1 MAAKVHAVETMLAR
15 TALIAAATQA
25 FTGPRLTLPHKRT
38 PRTHVMKA
46 SAADVFEVATGAFD
60 WTCNLGAP
68 AALVAGAVMATS
80 QEYKDDESLVT
91 READHKWVR
100 QAKKMIKVLLVGSF
114 ACEVLCVFVSTVT
127 GTMLLSSG
135 EGTAHAVKS
144 LVGRDTAMG
153 FLQANHEFE
162 YLTCRLSFLNG
173 LLSWLGAVA
182 LKYAIPQPEEGES
195 TRKMNRFAASLL
207 TSTMVLM
214 VSFYNAHLNFYPNY
228 IQMVLRWCKL
238 AWHGVVGDPVEP
250 LIFCGAFPFLALTTY
265 LGYKAFTAKP
275 DEGSDSGLSYGS

>member
-1 MAAKVHAVETMLAR
+1 MLSR
-15 TALIAAATQA
+15 LGLLAAATHA
-25 FTGPRLTLPHKRT
+25 FTGPRLTLRAPRT
-38 PRTHVMKA
+38 PRNAPVKA

-135 EGTAHAVKS
+135 EGTAHAVKT

>member
-1 MAAKVHAVETMLAR
+1 MLAR

-25 FTGPRLTLPHKRT
+25 FTGPRLTLRAPRT
-38 PRTHVMKA
+38 PRTHVVKA

-135 EGTAHAVKS
+135 EGTAHAVKT
-144 LVGRDTAMG
+144 LRGRDTAMG

-228 IQMVLRWCKL
+228 IQMVLRWCKW
-238 AWHGVVGDPVEP
+238 AWHGVVDDPVEP

-265 LGYKAFTAKP
+265 LGWKAFTAKP

>member
-1 MAAKVHAVETMLAR
+1 MLAR
-15 TALIAAATQA
+15 AALFAAATQA
-25 FTGPRLTLPHKRT
+25 FTGPRLTLRA
-38 PRTHVMKA
+38 PRRPRSTTLKA

-144 LVGRDTAMG
+144 LRGRDTAMG

-265 LGYKAFTAKP
+265 LGWKAFTAKP
-275 DEGSDSGLSYGS
+275 DEGSDSGVSYS

>member
-1 MAAKVHAVETMLAR
+1 MLAR
-15 TALIAAATQA
+15 AALLAAATQA
-25 FTGPRLTLPHKRT
+25 FTAPRLTLRA
-38 PRTHVMKA
+38 PRRPRSTTLKA

-135 EGTAHAVKS
+135 EGTAHAVKA
-144 LVGRDTAMG
+144 LRGRDTAMG

-265 LGYKAFTAKP
+265 LGWKAFTAKP
-275 DEGSDSGLSYGS
+275 DEGSDSGVSYS

>member
-1 MAAKVHAVETMLAR
+1 MLSR
-15 TALIAAATQA
+15 LGLLAAATQA
-25 FTGPRLTLPHKRT
+25 FTGPRLTLRAPRR
-38 PRTHVMKA
+38 PRTAIVKA

-100 QAKKMIKVLLVGSF
+100 QAKKVIKVLLVGSF

-135 EGTAHAVKS
+135 EGTAHAVKT

-207 TSTMVLM
+207 TSTMVLIC
-214 VSFYNAHLNFYPNY
+214 VE
-228 IQMVLRWCKL
+228 IKILRRVRAESSRRPPRHRRAACSM
-238 AWHGVVGDPVEP
+238 AWR
-250 LIFCGAFPFLALTTY
+250 CRFL
-265 LGYKAFTAKP
+265 TARP
-275 DEGSDSGLSYGS
+275 SQDGHVIASTRRTG

>member
-1 MAAKVHAVETMLAR
+1 MLAR
-15 TALIAAATQA
+15 AALLAAATQA
-25 FTGPRLTLPHKRT
+25 FTAPRSTLS
-38 PRTHVMKA
+38 PRTRRPRSTTLKA

-135 EGTAHAVKS
+135 EGTAHAVRS
-144 LVGRDTAMG
+144 LRGRDTAMG

-265 LGYKAFTAKP
+265 LGWKAFTAKP
-275 DEGSDSGLSYGS
+275 AEGSDSGLSYGS

>member
-1 MAAKVHAVETMLAR
+1 MLVRA
-15 TALIAAATQA
+15 ALIAAATQA
-25 FTGPRLTLPHKRT
+25 FTGPRLTLNHKRT
-38 PRTHVMKA
+38 PRHAPVKA

-91 READHKWVR
+91 READQKWVR
-100 QAKKMIKVLLVGSF
+100 QAKKVIKVLLVGSF

-265 LGYKAFTAKP
+265 LGWKAFTAKP

>member
-1 MAAKVHAVETMLAR
+1 
-15 TALIAAATQA
+15 
-25 FTGPRLTLPHKRT
+25 
-38 PRTHVMKA
+38 
-46 SAADVFEVATGAFD
+46 
-60 WTCNLGAP
+60 
-68 AALVAGAVMATS
+68 MATS

-265 LGYKAFTAKP
+265 LGWKAFTAKP
-275 DEGSDSGLSYGS
+275 DEGSDSGVSYS

>member
-1 MAAKVHAVETMLAR
+1 
-15 TALIAAATQA
+15 
-25 FTGPRLTLPHKRT
+25 
-38 PRTHVMKA
+38 
-46 SAADVFEVATGAFD
+46 
-60 WTCNLGAP
+60 
-68 AALVAGAVMATS
+68 
-80 QEYKDDESLVT
+80 
-91 READHKWVR
+91 
-100 QAKKMIKVLLVGSF
+100 
-114 ACEVLCVFVSTVT
+114 
-127 GTMLLSSG
+127 
-135 EGTAHAVKS
+135 
-144 LVGRDTAMG
+144 MG

-238 AWHGVVGDPVEP
+238 AWHGVVGDRPAEPRKNLLRGLPVP
-250 LIFCGAFPFLALTTY
+250 GADDVPGLQ
-265 LGYKAFTAKP
+265 GAFTAKP
-275 DEGSDSGLSYGS
+275 DEGSDWGFSYGTPWPEPIVKWPPFLALLRLRLVTKPAGSARTSPLPPGPRRSLRLRLVTSQGRAQAPG

>member
-1 MAAKVHAVETMLAR
+1 MLAR
-15 TALIAAATQA
+15 TALLAAATQA
-25 FTGPRLTLPHKRT
+25 FTAPRSRFTRT
-38 PRTHVMKA
+38 RRPRTAIVKA

-91 READHKWVR
+91 READHRWVR

-135 EGTAHAVKS
+135 EGTAHAVKT
-144 LVGRDTAMG
+144 LRGRDTAMG

-265 LGYKAFTAKP
+265 LGWKAFTAKP
-275 DEGSDSGLSYGS
+275 DEGSDSGVSYS

>member
-1 MAAKVHAVETMLAR
+1 MLVR

-25 FTGPRLTLPHKRT
+25 FTGPRLTRRPRT
-38 PRTHVMKA
+38 PRTHVVKA

-144 LVGRDTAMG
+144 LRGRDTAMG

-265 LGYKAFTAKP
+265 LGWKAFTAKP
-275 DEGSDSGLSYGS
+275 DEGSDSGVSYS